1 MEESTK
7 ERQPPELQH
16 SGSSI
21 ATNNRNMQPKQNKEH
36 SNAGSSSTPC
46 TVTPKA
52 AIPAPSLLYGDQGW
66 GSELRGPSETRCLKA
81 GKINRVVS

>member
-7 ERQPPELQH
+7 EQQPPELRH

-21 ATNNRNMQPKQNKEH
+21 ATNSGNMQPKEH

-52 AIPAPSLLYGDQGW
+52 AIPAPSLLYGDHGW

-81 GKINRVVS
+81 GKLNRVVS